1 MGREVDVAT
10 RQPTVMQSR
19 CRSPPGLSAWKNAPQ
34 RVFVVRDSR
43 CSRVNG
49 KSMRVVDCFSA
60 SSGLSCGLPC
70 TGAEVV
76 LRIGCREK
84 LPAACP
90 TKLPHPM
97 AQLDARDV
105 ALVSQTIRGVTPI
118 DALIGA
124 PPCDCSG
131 DRVRGASLIVCI
143 ARVRVSLRPRC
154 MLIQSATRTLC
165 DADREAERLLVAAGY
180 RVVELRLCAAACG
193 LPLLQR
199 CLFLLAVRDCDPALV
214 QQVEREAEAY
224 SRVPPKPRTVRE
236 CLATRPKT
244 YYLPTRSRH
253 ARMVRC
259 ADEPAPSLSKVCLS
273 LPPSQY
279 TRRHDDA
286 GPLSKAHVLSIG
298 EAAALASYP
307 PGYFDGFDRS
317 EAGRMIGSSAPPA
330 VWALAAAWCRRLV
343 ASPVVEGVVTPQ
355 RHVVPRSCYRRSRI
369 EKLLVA
375 GFLDH
380 GAEMDGNALRYV
392 CGHTDRGDALVEHV
406 LGWCP
411 PLGWVMLLRGRSG
424 ASRSLTSA
432 PLDDLSLTQPGV
444 GQPYRSCGQ
453 AIRSLERAGHRA

>member
-49 KSMRVVDCFSA
+49 NSMRVVDCFSA

-143 ARVRVSLRPRC
+143 ARVCVSLRPRC

-224 SRVPPKPRTVRE
+224 SVP
-236 CLATRPKT
+236 
-244 YYLPTRSRH
+244 H
-253 ARMVRC
+253 
-259 ADEPAPSLSKVCLS
+259 PAWRGAAV
-273 LPPSQY
+273 
-279 TRRHDDA
+279 
-286 GPLSKAHVLSIG
+286 PLV
-298 EAAALASYP
+298 
-307 PGYFDGFDRS
+307 
-317 EAGRMIGSSAPPA
+317 
-330 VWALAAAWCRRLV
+330 
-343 ASPVVEGVVTPQ
+343 
-355 RHVVPRSCYRRSRI
+355 
-369 EKLLVA
+369 
-375 GFLDH
+375 
-380 GAEMDGNALRYV
+380 
-392 CGHTDRGDALVEHV
+392 
-406 LGWCP
+406 
-411 PLGWVMLLRGRSG
+411 
-424 ASRSLTSA
+424 
-432 PLDDLSLTQPGV
+432 
-444 GQPYRSCGQ
+444 
-453 AIRSLERAGHRA
+453 RAGHPLAGARRPSSVTAGLLCTGRRTRCDGAARSWRRARQRCAAVHVRQRQRGRRRAGGCAGVEATARVGRAAHDAEGGERTACSA